1 MSPCLSFSLQ
11 FLPFCSRGPRE
22 PSSPGFP
29 SGLSFGKVTSCFP
42 PVPRRRY
49 GFCRLGMTGPI
60 TSGMP
65 GFVPCLA
72 ADLPFFFRLLLIKIK
87 EKSIHAHNRREVNT
101 RSIISDI
108 IVFSRVLWVVCVF
121 TCKNDILIFSY
132 TSLSTI
138 FLWLSSFDSSGFKT
152 NSPIA
157 SCLPFSKFPPSM
169 TSKSDHSVSSH
180 CHYFFFHTRHLSRAY
195 DIFPLIIFFILRPIL
210 PILFWKEVM
219 KPYFYDLH
227 RAVSRVFNPSL
238 LFVFRV
244 KRILT
249 PKFFFFFFFV
259 HLSHLSTWVHV

>member
-138 FLWLSSFDSSGFKT
+138 FCDCHRLTRAVLKQIHLSPHAFLFQ
-152 NSPIA
+152 NSHLRWPQNQTTQFQVTAII
-157 SCLPFSKFPPSM
+157 
-169 TSKSDHSVSSH
+169 
-180 CHYFFFHTRHLSRAY
+180 FFFHTRHLSRAY
-195 DIFPLIIFFILRPIL
+195 DIFLFLYCVRYCQFYFGRKSWSHTFTIYTVQSLVFLI
-210 PILFWKEVM
+210 
-219 KPYFYDLH
+219 H
-227 RAVSRVFNPSL
+227 RCFS
-238 LFVFRV
+238 
-244 KRILT
+244 
-249 PKFFFFFFFV
+249 FFV
-259 HLSHLSTWVHV
+259 